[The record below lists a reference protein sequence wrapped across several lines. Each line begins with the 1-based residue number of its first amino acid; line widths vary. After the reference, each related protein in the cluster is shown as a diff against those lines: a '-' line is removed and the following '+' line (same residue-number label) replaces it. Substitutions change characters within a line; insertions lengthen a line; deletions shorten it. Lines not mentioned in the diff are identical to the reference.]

1 MMHRVFLVLLMAAA
15 AVSPQQEEQV
25 VFDDLHVPFSLGPPP
40 QRIVSLAPN
49 ITEILFALGLGDR
62 VVGVTRFCDFP
73 PQAAKKEK
81 VGGMVDP
88 NLERI
93 QALRPDLI
101 IAFRGNPMNL
111 LTKLRNL
118 HFPVFVLDTGTSLED
133 LFRTIEKTGRL
144 TREEESAERLL
155 GALKKTGLDVEA
167 ALSQVGQKPRVFL
180 WLRGQGLWTCGQESY
195 LNDLVLKAKGINIA
209 GEIPRKWLQLSR
221 EQLIYENPDVI
232 IIMVKD
238 AAQFSRAK
246 DGLLADTRLQTV
258 KAIAKKDIHFLDEDI
273 ASRFGPR
280 LLDALLEIARILH
293 PQQFSLQK

>member
-1 MMHRVFLVLLMAAA
+1 MIHRVFLVLLTAAA
-15 AVSPQQEEQV
+15 AVAFQQEGQV
-25 VFDDLHVPFSLGPPP
+25 IFDDLHVPFPLGPPP

-62 VVGVTRFCDFP
+62 VVGVTRFCDYP
-73 PQAAKKEK
+73 PQTAQKEK

-93 QALRPDLI
+93 QALQPDLV

-118 HFPVFVLDTGTSLED
+118 HFPVFVLDTGASLED
-133 LFRTIEKTGRL
+133 LFRIIEKTGRL
-144 TREEESAERLL
+144 TRKEESAERLL
-155 GALKKTGLDVEA
+155 GALKKKGLDIEQ
-167 ALSQVGQKPRVFL
+167 ALSPVGQKPRVFL
-180 WLRGQGLWTCGQESY
+180 WLRGQGLWTCGRESY

-246 DGLLADTRLQTV
+246 NGLLADARLQTV
-258 KAIAKKDIHFLDEDI
+258 KAIAKKDIYFLDEDI

-280 LLDALLEIARILH
+280 LLDALLETARILH

>member
-1 MMHRVFLVLLMAAA
+1 MHRVFLLLLMAAA
-15 AVSPQQEEQV
+15 AVSPQEKGQV
-25 VFDDLHVPFSLGPPP
+25 IYDDLHVPFPLGSPP
-40 QRIVSLAPN
+40 QRIISLAPN
-49 ITEILFALGLGDR
+49 ITEILFALGLGDK
-62 VVGVTRFCDFP
+62 VVGVTRFCDYP
-73 PQAAKKEK
+73 PQAAEKEK

-93 QALRPDLI
+93 QALQPDLI
-101 IAFRGNPMNL
+101 IAFRGNPINL
-111 LTKLRNL
+111 LTKLKNL
-118 HFPVFVLDTGTSLED
+118 HFPVFVLDTGKSLED
-133 LFRTIEKTGRL
+133 LFLTIEKIGRL
-144 TREEESAERLL
+144 TREEKPAERLL
-155 GALKKTGLDVEA
+155 GALKKKGLDVEQ
-167 ALSQVGQKPRVFL
+167 ALTPVDGKPRVFL

-209 GEIPRKWLQLSR
+209 GGIPRKWLQLGR
-221 EQLIYENPDVI
+221 EQLIHENPDVI

-246 DGLLADTRLQTV
+246 DGLLADARLQMV

-293 PQQFSLQK
+293 PQQLSMQK

>member
-1 MMHRVFLVLLMAAA
+1 MHRVFLVLLMAAA
-15 AVSPQQEEQV
+15 AVSPQQEGQV

-167 ALSQVGQKPRVFL
+167 ALSPVGQKPRVFL

-209 GEIPRKWLQLSR
+209 GGIPRKWLQLGR
-221 EQLIYENPDVI
+221 EQLIHENPDVI

-293 PQQFSLQK
+293 PQQLSVQK

>member
-15 AVSPQQEEQV
+15 AVSPQQEGQV

-167 ALSQVGQKPRVFL
+167 ALSPVGQKPRVFL